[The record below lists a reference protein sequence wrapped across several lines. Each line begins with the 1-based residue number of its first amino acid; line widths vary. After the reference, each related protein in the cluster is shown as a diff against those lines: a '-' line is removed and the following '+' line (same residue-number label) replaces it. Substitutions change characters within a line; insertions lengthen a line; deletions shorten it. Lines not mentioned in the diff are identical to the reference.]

1 LAKTE
6 FYEFWMHTLGS
17 SGLWLKILR
26 GFTALKKDEMQ
37 TASGGEIKIDRI
49 F

>member
-1 LAKTE
+1 MAKDFAGVNRDE
-6 FYEFWMHTLGS
+6 
-17 SGLWLKILR
+17 KN
-26 GFTALKKDEMQ
+26 EMQ